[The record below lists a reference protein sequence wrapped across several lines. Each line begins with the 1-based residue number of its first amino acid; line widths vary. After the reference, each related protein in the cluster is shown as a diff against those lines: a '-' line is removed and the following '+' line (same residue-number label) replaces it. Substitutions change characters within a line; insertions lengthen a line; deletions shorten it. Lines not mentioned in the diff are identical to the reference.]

1 MESGTDLL
9 VGITVEIGVSV
20 IVLGVIYRVLGSPL
34 GIFKLTKVQPFQR
47 GVLMKGETVERVLE
61 PGAHWIWS
69 RKTIFLCDTRPKPFQ
84 FNSQDVQ
91 AAGDTWIRV
100 SMRGATQVVD
110 PARYVTASSD
120 SLATFYTEL
129 RRLVTV
135 AALQQSAYGRAE
147 DTARLAARVRELLE
161 REAEGLGLALSSLDV
176 WEVRP
181 LYAQRTEEDEAP
193 ILPVQ

>member
-1 MESGTDLL
+1 MNSPEEI
-9 VGITVEIGVSV
+9 VIGIAVDGSLAL
-20 IVLGVIYRVLGSPL
+20 IVLGVIYRIWGGTLGFPKPNK
-34 GIFKLTKVQPFQR
+34 IQPFQR
-47 GVLMKGETVERVLE
+47 GVLMKGEVVHRVLE
-61 PGAHWIWS
+61 PGTHWVS
-69 RKTIFLCDTRPKPFQ
+69 PKRTIFLCDTRPKPFQ

-91 AAGDTWIRV
+91 AAGDAWIRV

-135 AALQQSAYGRAE
+135 AAQAQGSYGRAE
-147 DTARLAARVRELLE
+147 DTARLAGRARELLE
-161 REAEGLGLALSSLDV
+161 REAEGLGLTVASLDV

-181 LYAQRTEEDEAP
+181 LYPQRAEEHEEP
-193 ILPVQ
+193 VLPVQ